1 MCDVVLLPA
10 AIPESPVSLPGK
22 LDKEQIKNVIPEP
35 QVTVP
40 PQIRLQPFDYDGET
54 YMGGSEEVGQVGFT
68 DVGEEEEEE
77 DEEET
82 DVDNKLNSRGDV
94 FSKPYFHLTL
104 SH

>member
-1 MCDVVLLPA
+1 
-10 AIPESPVSLPGK
+10 
-22 LDKEQIKNVIPEP
+22 
-35 QVTVP
+35 
-40 PQIRLQPFDYDGET
+40 
-54 YMGGSEEVGQVGFT
+54 MGGSEEVGQVGFT